1 MLRYWALTLDLLQVV
16 FILFQNLIK
25 PRQSRLAVYI
35 LLTKLVMDLE

>member
-16 FILFQNLIK
+16 FILFQNLFK
-25 PRQSRLAVYI
+25 PHQRRLAVGI